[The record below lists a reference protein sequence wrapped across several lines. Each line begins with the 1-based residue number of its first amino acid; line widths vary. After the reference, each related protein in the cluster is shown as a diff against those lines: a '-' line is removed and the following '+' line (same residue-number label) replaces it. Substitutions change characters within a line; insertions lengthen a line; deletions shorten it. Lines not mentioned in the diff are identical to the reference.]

1 MHHVGW
7 SLLLVAHPSDSGEM
21 ATARGYGKPEVGI
34 AHRTDISYDKDSS
47 VFREWKDQS
56 LWAGL
61 PDVDK
66 YALLVPLKCQRS
78 STCSLPG
85 STTTPTSTTKPCGV
99 LAATSSKRSRAGCV
113 WSSKCQAFRGD
124 SFCLPQSLTWFEVS
138 NDAGYREDIHLS
150 IKDNL
155 LTLSALKPQTRREEG
170 GFYHQTERHFGRF
183 YRRILLPYNV
193 DADNVKAHMDGGV
206 LKVTPRGSRLK
217 QLLGADLLFTRP
229 SGPPQH
235 SRQSEN

>member
-1 MHHVGW
+1 M
-7 SLLLVAHPSDSGEM
+7 
-21 ATARGYGKPEVGI
+21 
-34 AHRTDISYDKDSS
+34 
-47 VFREWKDQS
+47 
-56 LWAGL
+56 
-61 PDVDK
+61 
-66 YALLVPLKCQRS
+66 
-78 STCSLPG
+78 
-85 STTTPTSTTKPCGV
+85 
-99 LAATSSKRSRAGCV
+99 

-138 NDAGYREDIHLS
+138 NDAGDREDIHLS

-206 LKVTPRGSRLK
+206 LKVTPRRLTAYSWVLTCCSR
-217 QLLGADLLFTRP
+217 DLQVHLNIRGRVRIEEEGYPALQTGNSFQCRSP
-229 SGPPQH
+229 
-235 SRQSEN
+235 

>member
-1 MHHVGW
+1 MATRGRGGIDQMDLGGDVDYHE
-7 SLLLVAHPSDSGEM
+7 LERRQGEM

-66 YALLVPLKCQRS
+66 VYYNPNIDDHTLWRPRCDIFEEEQGRLRVEFE
-78 STCSLPG
+78 LPG
-85 STTTPTSTTKPCGV
+85 VP
-99 LAATSSKRSRAGCV
+99 
-113 WSSKCQAFRGD
+113 
-124 SFCLPQSLTWFEVS
+124 
-138 NDAGYREDIHLS
+138 REDIHLS

-206 LKVTPRGSRLK
+206 LKVHLYIRGRVRIEEEGYPAL
-217 QLLGADLLFTRP
+217 QTDADTTAGAQT
-229 SGPPQH
+229 
-235 SRQSEN
+235 